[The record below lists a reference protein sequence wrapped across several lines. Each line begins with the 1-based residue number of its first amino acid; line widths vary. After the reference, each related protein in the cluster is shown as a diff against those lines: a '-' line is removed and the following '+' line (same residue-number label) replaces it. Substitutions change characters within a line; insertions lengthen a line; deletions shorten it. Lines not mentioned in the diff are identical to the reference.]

1 MEIRWW
7 KPSQRVF
14 WEPGSLLVKGPNSG
28 SSFCYYDGDKVT
40 DFVYGNSTIKDI
52 FNSKAFKYS
61 LSQNWTDKTINFKLY
76 IINIL

>member
-7 KPSQRVF
+7 KPTQSVF
-14 WEPGSLLVKGPNSG
+14 WEPGSLLVKGPKSG

-40 DFVYGNSTIKDI
+40 DFVYGNSKIKEF

-61 LSQNWTDKTINFKLY
+61 LC
-76 IINIL
+76 